1 MCEVDESTNNIDS
14 PSKEKQRDSSGGSA
28 CGSCSQKIN
37 LNTKEITYNYL
48 AFVFS

>member
-1 MCEVDESTNNIDS
+1 MNRRIILIVLQKKSKGIL
-14 PSKEKQRDSSGGSA
+14 PVVVHAVVALFSKE
-28 CGSCSQKIN
+28 IN